1 MGGGWMGIS
10 VLLLRRRWEVRMS
23 GQKLQ
28 GGQVTHCVSLHTSA
42 EAIEKSLVYTT

>member
-1 MGGGWMGIS
+1 MNGDFCLA
-10 VLLLRRRWEVRMS
+10 VEEEVRMS

-42 EAIEKSLVYTT
+42 EAIEKSLAYTT